1 MPLPIYHHPSLTVLI
16 DDSDSFLRSL
26 SFQLDP
32 ALASKSF
39 HDTRSA
45 IDWLNQQRRRA
56 SAAARCMPATTPTC
70 NAHDQCNMA
79 LDMETRSTASA
90 FAASAF

>member
-32 ALASKSF
+32 ALASKAF

-45 IDWLNQQRRRA
+45 LAWLRCN
-56 SAAARCMPATTPTC
+56 SAPGA
-70 NAHDQCNMA
+70 
-79 LDMETRSTASA
+79 
-90 FAASAF
+90 

>member
-45 IDWLNQQRRRA
+45 IDWLDQQRSEA
-56 SAAARCMPATTPTC
+56 PAAAPCTRATTPTPTPTKS
-70 NAHDQCNMA
+70 AISPSTS
-79 LDMETRSTASA
+79 TRSTASA
-90 FAASAF
+90 SAASAS